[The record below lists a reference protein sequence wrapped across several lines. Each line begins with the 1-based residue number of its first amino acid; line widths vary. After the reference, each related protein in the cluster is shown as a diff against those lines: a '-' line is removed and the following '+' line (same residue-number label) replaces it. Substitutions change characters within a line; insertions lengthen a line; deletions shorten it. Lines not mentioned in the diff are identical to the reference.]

1 MAFTSAGLPNNGQT
15 GHYQISYDT
24 SLSAADGVNRASSLM
39 ASCEQDWNLMASWFP
54 GVNFGFSLP
63 ITVQIATGSGGASWQ
78 DPSGFQKLF
87 GFSPTVVIN
96 PGSGTSVNF
105 VRYLLVAEVTEMLM
119 ASQNAG
125 WFEQSSFFQ
134 GADEGSMGEGL
145 SRFLG
150 MQFQIAIGLGGVPP
164 SGFGVVPIW
173 LNLGRPNF
181 VDIDPD
187 DHQPDPTTGCTT
199 CFLYYLHDQLG
210 YSIQQIIGAG
220 APNLAGVY
228 QKLTGQAN
236 AWNTFISLVNNH
248 YPPVRT
254 YNPAGDSIFPVSE
267 IVQFWPPNQITSG
280 YSDTT
285 TIDLDKPAKAQVVV
299 TLVSDNP
306 SVVNVPPT
314 ITVPV
319 GATFTTLTFQ
329 TVAVAGPFAPKTVN
343 VHATYAGK
351 TLTAAVEVVP
361 PRIAGVLL
369 VPDTVIA
376 GNSSKATVTL
386 DRPSLNGPVVVDLV
400 CAAPG
405 FATVPAQV
413 TIPQNSGFAN
423 FTVTTPAIEI
433 AFKTAHASID
443 ATYSGNTVTT
453 TLTVK
458 SKVVAG
464 ILNSLSIMPAIVNAG
479 GFSNGTVTLVEAVP
493 VPTVVS
499 LAALEALVGP
509 NGPIPGPPNQSSVA
523 TVPPSITIP
532 AGHTSGT
539 FSIATNHNVS
549 PHTTR
554 HIQIMAVAV
563 AFKYAG
569 LTVDG

>member
-1 MAFTSAGLPNNGQT
+1 MGFTSAGLPNNGQT
-15 GHYQISYDT
+15 AHYLISYDT
-24 SLSAADGVNRASSLM
+24 SLSAADGVNRAAGLM

-63 ITVQIATGSGGASWQ
+63 INVQIATGSGGASWQ

-87 GFSPTVVIN
+87 GFNPTVTIN
-96 PGSGTSVNF
+96 AGSGTSVNF
-105 VRYLLVAEVTEMLM
+105 VRYLLVSEVTEMLM
-119 ASQNAG
+119 ESMGQWA
-125 WFEQSSFFQ
+125 EQSSFFQ

-150 MQFQIAIGLGGVPP
+150 VQFQIANGQGSVPP
-164 SGFGVVPIW
+164 SGFGVTFRW
-173 LNLGRPNF
+173 LNGGRPDF
-181 VDIDPD
+181 VDNDPD
-187 DHQPDPTTGCTT
+187 DHNPDPTTGCTT

-210 YSIQQIIGAG
+210 YGIQTITGAG
-220 APNLAGVY
+220 ASNLAGVY

-236 AWNTFISLVNNH
+236 AWNTFSSLVNSH
-248 YPPVRT
+248 YPPGQN
-254 YNPAGDSIFPVSE
+254 YNPATDSLFPVSE
-267 IVQFWPPNQITSG
+267 MVQFWPPNQITCG

-285 TIDLDKPAKAQVVV
+285 TVQLDKPAKAEVVV

-306 SVVNVPPT
+306 AVVSVPPSV
-314 ITVPV
+314 TVPV
-319 GATFTTLTFQ
+319 GATFTTVVFQ
-329 TVAVAGPFAPKTVN
+329 TASVAGPFAPKTVN

-361 PRIAGVLL
+361 PRVVSFTLS
-369 VPDTVIA
+369 PT
-376 GNSSKATVTL
+376 TVTAGDTSTGTVAL

-405 FATVPAQV
+405 FATVPATV
-413 TIPQNSGFAN
+413 TIPQNAGSVN
-423 FTVTTPAIEI
+423 FIVTTPAIMI
-433 AFKTAHASID
+433 AFKTATASMD
-443 ATYSGNTVTT
+443 ATYSGSVAYA

-464 ILNSLSIMPAIVNAG
+464 ILNTLTVFPATVTAG

-493 VPTVVS
+493 VATVVG
-499 LAALEALVGP
+499 LAALEANVGP
-509 NGPIPGPPNQSSVA
+509 GGPIPGPPSQSSVA
-523 TVPPSITIP
+523 SVPPSITIP
-532 AGHTSGT
+532 AGQTTGRFT
-539 FSIATNHNVS
+539 IGTNHNVS

-563 AFKYAG
+563 VFKYAALAVEG
-569 LTVDG
+569 